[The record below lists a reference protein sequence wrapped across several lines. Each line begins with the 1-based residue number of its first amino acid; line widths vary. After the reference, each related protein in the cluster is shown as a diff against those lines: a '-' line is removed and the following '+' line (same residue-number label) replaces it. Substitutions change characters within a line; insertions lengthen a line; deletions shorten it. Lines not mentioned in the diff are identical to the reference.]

1 MVDVVHAS
9 NADMVAGHRH
19 TEVSGTDETPS
30 ARISAPDTS
39 GESASAGT
47 EAEDEAAAW
56 LKSLQAANAD
66 LLAVKRVASGS
77 LAMDSRQLRTEAPTS
92 APRRSTKG
100 KLLA

>member
-9 NADMVAGHRH
+9 NADMVPGHRH
-19 TEVSGTDETPS
+19 TEASETDETHTVRTS
-30 ARISAPDTS
+30 AADAPQ
-39 GESASAGT
+39 ESASAGN

-77 LAMDSRQLRTEAPTS
+77 LAMDSRQLRTEAPNS